1 MLYCHNHPLDL
12 EIWQF
17 ASSSDVFVRKN
28 KIETLPFYGNLN
40 SSQQLVG
47 KEILSA
53 LLKILQISLLAV
65 HIFRMNCKI
74 KYLKKI
80 CFYEI

>member
-1 MLYCHNHPLDL
+1 MLYCHKHPSDL

-17 ASSSDVFVRKN
+17 ASSSDVFVGKN

-47 KEILSA
+47 KEILSV
-53 LLKILQISLLAV
+53 LLRILQISLVAV
-65 HIFRMNCKI
+65 QIFLMNCKNF
-74 KYLKKI
+74 LL
-80 CFYEI
+80 